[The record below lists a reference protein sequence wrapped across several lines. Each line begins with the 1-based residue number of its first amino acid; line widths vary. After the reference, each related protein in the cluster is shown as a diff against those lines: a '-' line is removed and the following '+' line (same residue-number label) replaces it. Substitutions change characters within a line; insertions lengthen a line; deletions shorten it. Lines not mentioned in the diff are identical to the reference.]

1 MSQRKG
7 KRQKERTSPGRIPS
21 NQMDFPELR
30 GRVVETVEFYS
41 SDEYHYVSVRFDD
54 QTEFFFDIEIE
65 NRLRVSPELV
75 KWKEGNSRVLKRW
88 TAHRPETEA
97 KNSPK
102 PQGKSYR

>member
-1 MSQRKG
+1 MRQRKGKG
-7 KRQKERTSPGRIPS
+7 KRQKGRTRPRRIPEH
-21 NQMDFPELR
+21 QIDFPELR

-65 NRLRVSPELV
+65 NRLKVSPELV

-88 TAHRPETEA
+88 PAFRGGE
-97 KNSPK
+97 
-102 PQGKSYR
+102 

>member
-1 MSQRKG
+1 MSQRKIGQGKG
-7 KRQKERTSPGRIPS
+7 KRQKGRTGVRHIAT
-21 NQMDFPELR
+21 NQIDFPELR

-65 NRLRVSPELV
+65 NQLKVTPELI

-88 TAHRPETEA
+88 PAFRPE
-97 KNSPK
+97 S
-102 PQGKSYR
+102 

>member
-7 KRQKERTSPGRIPS
+7 KRQKGRPGVRRIAT
-21 NQMDFPELR
+21 NQIDFPELR

-65 NRLRVSPELV
+65 NQLKVTPELI

-88 TAHRPETEA
+88 PAFSPET
-97 KNSPK
+97 
-102 PQGKSYR
+102 

>member
-1 MSQRKG
+1 MSQRKMGQGKG
-7 KRQKERTSPGRIPS
+7 KRQKARPSPRRIAE
-21 NQMDFPELR
+21 NQIDFPELR

-65 NRLRVSPELV
+65 NRLKVQPELV

-88 TAHRPETEA
+88 PVFRTP
-97 KNSPK
+97 PK
-102 PQGKSYR
+102 

>member
-1 MSQRKG
+1 MIQRKMG
-7 KRQKERTSPGRIPS
+7 QGKDKRQKGRPSSRRIPEH
-21 NQMDFPELR
+21 QIDFPELR

-65 NRLRVSPELV
+65 NRLKVSPELV

-88 TAHRPETEA
+88 PTFRGGE
-97 KNSPK
+97 
-102 PQGKSYR
+102 

>member
-7 KRQKERTSPGRIPS
+7 KRQKGRTDLRRIPAH
-21 NQMDFPELR
+21 QIDFPELR
-30 GRVVETVEFYS
+30 GRVVEMVEFYS

-65 NRLRVSPELV
+65 NRLKVQPEVV

-88 TAHRPETEA
+88 PGFRGGE
-97 KNSPK
+97 
-102 PQGKSYR
+102 

>member
-1 MSQRKG
+1 MSQRKMSQG
-7 KRQKERTSPGRIPS
+7 KGERQKERTSPRRIAE
-21 NQMDFPELR
+21 NQIDFPELR

-65 NRLRVSPELV
+65 NRLKVQPELV

-88 TAHRPETEA
+88 PVFRGGE
-97 KNSPK
+97 
-102 PQGKSYR
+102 

>member
-1 MSQRKG
+1 MSQRKMSQG
-7 KRQKERTSPGRIPS
+7 KDKRQKGRTGPRRIAE
-21 NQMDFPELR
+21 NQIDFPELR

-65 NRLRVSPELV
+65 NRLKVQPELV

-88 TAHRPETEA
+88 PVFRGGE
-97 KNSPK
+97 
-102 PQGKSYR
+102 